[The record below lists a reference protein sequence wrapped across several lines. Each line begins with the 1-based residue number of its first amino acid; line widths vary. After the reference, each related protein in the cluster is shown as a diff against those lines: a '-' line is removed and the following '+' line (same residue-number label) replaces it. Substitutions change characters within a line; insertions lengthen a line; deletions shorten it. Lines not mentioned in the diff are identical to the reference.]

1 PLSPRPVRVSVN
13 VVAPGA
19 TLEGDTPSTT
29 GSISTET
36 GALTP
41 SVTAS
46 GDAAA
51 TLTAAPMVRSRVS
64 GGVTAA
70 MLAGRAEMNTFNGGS
85 TVTVADA
92 LSEASSWC
100 VAVTVTTAG
109 TGITGGA
116 MWTPSALIVP
126 RAGSP
131 PGRPLTAHRTL
142 VMRTPA
148 SVATKV
154 A

>member
-1 PLSPRPVRVSVN
+1 MTVESTEPSLRKTSDVAPLSPRPVRVSVN

-51 TLTAAPMVRSRVS
+51 TLTAAPMVRSTVS

-116 MWTPSALIVP
+116 V
-126 RAGSP
+126 
-131 PGRPLTAHRTL
+131 
-142 VMRTPA
+142 
-148 SVATKV
+148 
-154 A
+154 